1 MSMSIRSCLLALGG
15 GLSLVAAPAMAQQ
28 PAPSPAP
35 VAPSAAPDD
44 GGRIIGP
51 EAQRGVYLWQ
61 AEIFQPDAG
70 LIAGETNVWF
80 SRHECGASLIAPD
93 WVLTAAHC
101 VDLNGLAPKDFP
113 ATYKVRVGLYALDE
127 QGPGAVYDI
136 DGPPIIAPGW
146 SKGTFAFDVAL
157 IHLKTKAPL
166 NDPGAKIRT
175 IAIADAIDRDTEFK
189 VTGWGRHT
197 QTPTH
202 QGRSGDYVS
211 MGDMSMNLRVA
222 TLNLAPR
229 TTCPGMRD
237 SPIMPATHLCALG
250 ETLMGDNGKILA
262 QDSCQGDS
270 GGPLVQKISGRGW
283 FQVGVVSYGPPGLC
297 GDRSLA
303 GAYTDVT
310 QPQIRKW
317 ICDITHMKGCAAKA
331 SRRRTRAPGG

>member
-1 MSMSIRSCLLALGG
+1 MSIRTWLLALGG
-15 GLSLVAAPAMAQQ
+15 GLSFVAAPTLAQQ
-28 PAPSPAP
+28 PAPPPDA
-35 VAPSAAPDD
+35 VAPATAPDD

-70 LIAGETNVWF
+70 LIPGETNVWF
-80 SRHECGASLIAPD
+80 SRHHCGASLIAAD

-101 VDLNGLAPKDFP
+101 VDINGLAPKDFP

-127 QGPGAVYDI
+127 SGPATTYDI
-136 DGPPIIAPGW
+136 DGPPITPPGW
-146 SKGTFAFDVAL
+146 SKATFAFDVAL

-166 NDPGAKIRT
+166 NDPAGKIRT
-175 IAIADAIDRDTEFK
+175 IALADAIDRDTEFK

-197 QTPTH
+197 QSPTH

-222 TLNLAPR
+222 TLNVAAPAA
-229 TTCPGMRD
+229 CPGFKGGLA
-237 SPIMPATHLCALG
+237 IPATDLCALG
-250 ETLMGDNGKILA
+250 ETVTGEDGKVLA

-283 FQVGVVSYGPPGLC
+283 FQVGVVSYGAPGLC
-297 GDRSLA
+297 GDRRLA

-310 QPQIRKW
+310 QPPLRSW
-317 ICDITHMKGCAAKA
+317 ICDTTHMKGCPVRTP
-331 SRRRTRAPGG
+331 RRRTRAPGG